1 MSTNSSASTDRD
13 TEGLSL
19 LHDEVDQLRSL
30 LEAAWLLSVNDVKKP
45 LSTLKSLQDDPKAVE
60 QLFVQFTRTAGRYS
74 TWGVLVGAITNSP
87 VPLRRWSSF
96 LCSSH
101 AIQEGAWG
109 VLVGAITNSPEPLH
123 SVCTKEC
130 KCSSI
135 KA

>member
-13 TEGLSL
+13 TQALSL
-19 LHDEVDQLRSL
+19 LHNEVDQLRSL

-74 TWGVLVGAITNSP
+74 AWGVLAGAINNSP
-87 VPLRRWSSF
+87 EPLRLWSSF

-101 AIQEGAWG
+101 TLQEGAWG
-109 VLVGAITNSPEPLH
+109 CASRGH
-123 SVCTKEC
+123 Y
-130 KCSSI
+130 
-135 KA
+135 